1 MDIFRMR
8 TKLVLWLVPFFA
20 ILILTG
26 SACARGLFG
35 MGLPGLPSLGGF
47 LGGPTGCGETVLAK
61 SGTLSVYAGWMEDR
75 EGTRFTVDGG
85 NADVFGVVSVQQQYP
100 NRGLWLGISD
110 SVGLGDALS
119 FIASSWYLVPSSV
132 PSRQDIVQLGAS
144 SSRSWQTDNR
154 WWFADG
160 LVALG
165 GPGGLSAL
173 AGLRYDYFTTRFK
186 KPYDTDFGGP
196 DASSDVIST
205 TWIPLFGAQYQ
216 YASPSSSLIVRAVGT
231 PVIFGYLKYLDS
243 DGVGFR
249 LEERGRWSRGYFLEF
264 FGEYSKNVGPGSLG
278 VFARWNLAEG
288 RSTNANVEIEPRFAP
303 TATYN
308 LSLNRLSWTLGGS
321 LSLDFNLPI

>member
-8 TKLVLWLVPFFA
+8 TKLILWLAPIFV
-20 ILILTG
+20 ILVLTG
-26 SACARGLFG
+26 SAGAEGLFG
-35 MGLPGLPSLGGF
+35 VGLSGLPSFGGF
-47 LGGPTGCGETVLAK
+47 LGGPTGCGETLYAK
-61 SGTLSVYAGWMEDR
+61 TGTLSIYAGWMEHR
-75 EGTRFTVDGG
+75 QGTSFTVDGG

-100 NRGLWLGISD
+100 NRGLWLGVSD
-110 SVGLGDALS
+110 AVVLGDGLS
-119 FIASSWYLVPSSV
+119 VIGSSWYLVPSSV
-132 PSRQDIVQLGAS
+132 PARQDIVQLGGA

-160 LVALG
+160 MLALG
-165 GPGGLSAL
+165 RPGGLSAL

-186 KPYDTDFGGP
+186 NPYDTDFGGP

-205 TWIPLFGAQYQ
+205 TWIPLFGAQYG
-216 YASPSSSLIVRAVGT
+216 YVGPSSSLIVRAVGT
-231 PVIFGYLKYLDS
+231 PVIFGNIKYLDS
-243 DGVGFR
+243 DGVGTR

-264 FGEYSKNVGPGSLG
+264 FGEYSRNVGLGSVG

-303 TATYN
+303 TTTYN